1 MPTAHSAGATAA
13 RKVGGDKP
21 RPYVGIGS
29 GSGIEWDC
37 VALNQQPCPCHTER
51 AMEYNQPPPK
61 MPAGNPLD
69 ELPHQPQRR
78 GLQVFGFPLRID
90 PFFFV
95 TAWLIGGRQEP
106 QWMLIWVAV
115 VLVGVLA
122 HELGHAFAGRRLGL
136 QPWIQLMAFGG
147 MTGWLRPRKL
157 TSGQQIAISAAG
169 PAVGIT
175 IGGAVLLAGLLG
187 FFANASPAVLRFF
200 DFVLWVNLGWGVLN
214 LLPILP
220 LDGGHILASVAEIV
234 AGRTGRISARV
245 FSIVLTVVIGLWAL
259 LAGQWWILIL
269 GVVLTLANVQGLRA
283 EFAAP

>member
-1 MPTAHSAGATAA
+1 
-13 RKVGGDKP
+13 
-21 RPYVGIGS
+21 
-29 GSGIEWDC
+29 
-37 VALNQQPCPCHTER
+37 
-51 AMEYNQPPPK
+51 MEYNQPPPK
-61 MPAGNPLD
+61 MPADSPFD
-69 ELPHQPQRR
+69 QMPQQPQRR

-106 QWMLIWVAV
+106 LWMMIWVAV

-147 MTGWLRPRKL
+147 MTGWLRPRRL
-157 TSGQQIAISAAG
+157 TPGQHIMISAAG
-169 PAVGIT
+169 PAVGIS
-175 IGGAVLLAGLLG
+175 IGGAVLLAAKLG
-187 FFANASPAVLRFF
+187 FLAGASPAVLRLAE
-200 DFVLWVNLGWGVLN
+200 FVVWVNLGWGVLN

-220 LDGGHILASVAEIV
+220 LDGGHILASVAGMV
-234 AGRTGRISARV
+234 AGRTGRIGARF

-269 GVVLTLANVQGLRA
+269 GVVLTFANVQGLRA
-283 EFAAP
+283 EMATP

>member
-1 MPTAHSAGATAA
+1 M
-13 RKVGGDKP
+13 DYE
-21 RPYVGIGS
+21 PYHH
-29 GSGIEWDC
+29 E
-37 VALNQQPCPCHTER
+37 PER
-51 AMEYNQPPPK
+51 
-61 MPAGNPLD
+61 
-69 ELPHQPQRR
+69 QRR
-78 GLQVFGFPLRID
+78 GLQIFGFPLRID

-136 QPWIQLMAFGG
+136 EPWIQLMAFGG
-147 MTGWLRPRKL
+147 MTSWMRPRPL
-157 TSGQQIAISAAG
+157 SSRQQILISAAG

-175 IGGAVLLAGLLG
+175 IGCAALLASMAGVFAGAPPAMARLLH
-187 FFANASPAVLRFF
+187 
-200 DFVLWVNLGWGVLN
+200 FVIWVNLGWGLLN

-220 LDGGHILASVAEIV
+220 LDGGHIAASVAEMMAGPRGRV
-234 AGRTGRISARV
+234 AARI

-269 GVVLTLANVQGLRA
+269 GVVLTFANVQGLRTEMA
-283 EFAAP
+283 QQP